1 MERLQHGTISS
12 VASNLYNTNQ
22 RLTMVGSTIIN
33 SLSISR
39 DDLQR
44 GIVCEQRE
52 VESGELVPGR
62 FESAAALPST
72 AATVATAKEVTRRE
86 SADVGLPTK
95 ERPGSAWEVASLCLL
110 TILSLVCFPSA
121 LTGLL
126 RKILLAKLLT
136 LDIVATKRVRSPTV
150 FVVSLFP

>member
-1 MERLQHGTISS
+1 
-12 VASNLYNTNQ
+12 
-22 RLTMVGSTIIN
+22 MVGSTIIS

-52 VESGELVPGR
+52 VKSVELVPGR
-62 FESAAALPST
+62 FESAAVLPTT
-72 AATVATAKEVTRRE
+72 AATVATAKEVARRE

-110 TILSLVCFPSA
+110 TISSVVCFPSA
-121 LTGLL
+121 LRGLL
-126 RKILLAKLLT
+126 
-136 LDIVATKRVRSPTV
+136 
-150 FVVSLFP
+150 